1 MHGVSTPR
9 RPISSTTDRRTDPV
23 KVRRRPVESTTME
36 KIAAAVGA
44 LLAGRRMAAPQAGLA
59 RLGVALVAVSLADVV
74 TTVVALSWGLQEMS
88 LGGTVALATAGAAGL
103 VVLKLGAMAL
113 VWALSR
119 GWPAVGR
126 SVGWGLTA
134 ITAVAVAWNV
144 YAIGTTPGIA

>member
-1 MHGVSTPR
+1 
-9 RPISSTTDRRTDPV
+9 
-23 KVRRRPVESTTME
+23 ME
-36 KIAAAVGA
+36 RIAAAVCA
-44 LLAGRRMAAPQAGLA
+44 LVAWRKAAPSVGLA
-59 RLGVALVAVSLADVV
+59 RLGLALGAVSMADVV

-88 LGGTVALATAGAAGL
+88 PGGSVALATAGAAGL

-119 GWPAVGR
+119 GWPVVGR

-144 YAIGTTPGIA
+144 YAIGSTPGIA